1 MKAYIKAID
10 YYLPQTIVTNEHL
23 ARDFPEW
30 SVDKITD
37 KIGIKKRHIASEH
50 ETAADL
56 AVMAAQKLFAQGIDK
71 DSVDYLLFCTQ
82 SPDYYLPAS
91 ACIIQE
97 RLGLPNEIG
106 ALDFNQGC
114 SGFIYGL
121 SLAKGLLIAG
131 VAKNVLL
138 LTGETYTK
146 RLHPQDKG
154 NRSIF
159 GDAASATLIAGE
171 GFAEIGEFCLGT
183 DGSGAENLI
192 IRTGGAR
199 KPEKANTTAF
209 DENNNPISPDYIY
222 MDGGEIFSFTLH
234 AVPAL
239 VEKTIVKNN
248 ADKEMIDLYVF
259 HQANKYM
266 LDFLRKK
273 LKIAEEKFYMYLS
286 EVGNTVS
293 STIPIALFEAL
304 KDGTLHNG
312 MKVLL
317 AGFGVGL
324 SWGGTVI
331 NTSYDSNYFMGNTK
345 N

>member
-1 MKAYIKAID
+1 MKAFIKAID
-10 YYLPQTIVTNEHL
+10 YCLPEAVVTNEDL
-23 ARDFPEW
+23 ERDFPEW
-30 SVDKITD
+30 TVAKITE
-37 KIGIKKRHIASEH
+37 KIGIKQRHIASKH
-50 ETAADL
+50 ETAVDL
-56 AVMAAQKLFAQGIDK
+56 AVMAAQKLFAQGISK
-71 DSVDYLLFCTQ
+71 ESIDYLLFCTQ

-91 ACIIQE
+91 ACIIQD
-97 RLGLPNEIG
+97 RLGLSNEIG

-121 SLAKGLLIAG
+121 SLAKGLLVAGIAR
-131 VAKNVLL
+131 NVLL
-138 LTGETYTK
+138 LAGETYTK

-159 GDAASATLIAGE
+159 GDAASATLIAAE

-192 IRTGGAR
+192 IKTGGAR
-199 KPEKANTTAF
+199 MPERANTVEF
-209 DENNNPISPDYIY
+209 DENNNPLSPDYLY
-222 MDGGEIFSFTLH
+222 MDGGEIFSFTLR

-239 VEKTIVKNN
+239 VVKTLEKNIINKD
-248 ADKEMIDLYVF
+248 AIDIYIF

-266 LDFLRKK
+266 LDYLRKK
-273 LKIAEEKFYMYLS
+273 IKIEEDKFYLYLS

-304 KDGTLHNG
+304 KDATVHNG

-317 AGFGVGL
+317 AGFGVGY
-324 SWGGTVI
+324 SWGGCVLLI
-331 NTSYDSNYFMGNTK
+331 
-345 N
+345 

>member
-1 MKAYIKAID
+1 MKAYIKAVD
-10 YYLPQTIVTNEHL
+10 YFLPEKVITNEDL
-23 ARDFPEW
+23 AGEFPEW
-30 SVDKITD
+30 TVDKIAD
-37 KIGIKKRHIASEH
+37 KVGVKKRHIAAEH

-56 AVMAAQKLFAQGIDK
+56 AAMAAQRLFSRGIDK
-71 DSVDYLLFCTQ
+71 KLIDYVLFCTQ

-91 ACIIQE
+91 ACMIQN
-97 RLGLPNEIG
+97 RLGLSNDIG

-121 SLAKGLLIAG
+121 SLSKGLLAG
-131 VAKNVLL
+131 GIAKNILL

-146 RLHPQDKG
+146 RLHPKDKG

-159 GDAASATLIAGE
+159 GDAAAAVLIAGE

-192 IRTGGAR
+192 IKTGGAR
-199 KPEKANTTAF
+199 ASEKKNVVHF

-222 MDGGEIFSFTLH
+222 MDGSEIFSFTLRS
-234 AVPAL
+234 VPVL
-239 VEKTIVKNN
+239 VEKTIEKNKIT
-248 ADKEMIDLYVF
+248 KEAVDMYIF

-273 LKIAEEKFYMYLS
+273 LKIDESKFYMYLS
-286 EVGNTVS
+286 DVGNTVS

-304 KDGTLHNG
+304 KGGTLNKG

-317 AGFGVGL
+317 AGFGVGY
-324 SWGGTVI
+324 SWGGCLLRL
-331 NTSYDSNYFMGNTK
+331 
-345 N
+345 